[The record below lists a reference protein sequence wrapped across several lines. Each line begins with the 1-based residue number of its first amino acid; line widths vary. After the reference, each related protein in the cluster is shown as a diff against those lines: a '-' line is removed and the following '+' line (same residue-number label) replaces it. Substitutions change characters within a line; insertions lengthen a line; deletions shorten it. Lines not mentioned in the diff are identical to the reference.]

1 VGRTKIS
8 KKGNAHVRRI
18 LHMPALNMNTHK
30 VGTMPALFDRTF
42 GRHGIKMK
50 SYVALQRKLLVLIYT
65 IYTKNE
71 AFDKD
76 YEKNKS
82 ARVKEAATSSRVR
95 LEETGKAA

>member
-1 VGRTKIS
+1 
-8 KKGNAHVRRI
+8 
-18 LHMPALNMNTHK
+18 MPALNMNTYQ

-42 GRHGIKMK
+42 NKHGIKMK
-50 SYVALQRKLLVLIYT
+50 SYVALQRKLLILIYT
-65 IYTKNE
+65 LWKKNE

-82 ARVKEAATSSRVR
+82 ARVKEAVTSSRVR